1 MILDAVFYEMTS
13 EIDVDFEDNN
23 LELNMEFSES
33 QNIFNADFGEVIE
46 VAAEDIPKYIGPYDV
61 IPTFDDQTLNTS
73 GKVMTDNVEVKQI
86 PISVVS
92 NVSGGTTVWIGIG
105 V

>member
-1 MILDAVFYEMTS
+1 MI
-13 EIDVDFEDNN
+13 IDVDFCEVD
-23 LELNMEFSES
+23 EEFPL
-33 QNIFNADFGEVIE
+33 DFDGD
-46 VAAEDIPKYIGPYDV
+46 AAELEVDFVDDDCHFDLDFEVVTIIAGSDIPVYAGPYDV
-61 IPTFDDQTLNTS
+61 IPTFDDQMLNTS

-86 PISVVS
+86 PVSVVS